1 MLYIIKENGKVFEL
15 LILFNELED
24 NHDCNIP
31 KCLFYHLD
39 FRNGSCHFSAHI
51 LWSRSNVKVLEF
63 MGPTKILSR
72 VVASLRIFDIRT
84 V

>member
-1 MLYIIKENGKVFEL
+1 MVKFSSCLSCLMNFKTTMIVVIS
-15 LILFNELED
+15 
-24 NHDCNIP
+24 

-51 LWSRSNVKVLEF
+51 LRSRSNVMVLEF
-63 MGPTKILSR
+63 MGPTKILSF
-72 VVASLRIFDIRT
+72 VAASLRIFDITT

>member
-1 MLYIIKENGKVFEL
+1 MVKFSSRLSCLMNFKTIMIVII
-15 LILFNELED
+15 
-24 NHDCNIP
+24 IP

-39 FRNGSCHFSAHI
+39 FRNGSCHFSAQS
-51 LWSRSNVKVLEF
+51 LRSRSNVTVLEF
-63 MGPTKILSR
+63 MGPTKILSF